1 MPKII
6 SVQNLSVNY
15 GAYLVLE
22 AVNFE
27 VAVGDYLALVGPN
40 GAGKTTL
47 VKALL
52 GLLPYQTGTIS
63 ILGEDRQGFNAWG
76 KIGYLPQRAA
86 AFNPLFPAT
95 VSEVVGLGLIAEKKF
110 PKRLTSA
117 DREKIKQTLEL
128 LEISDLAGRPVG
140 KLSGGQQQ
148 RVFLARSIVAGP
160 ELLILDEPSTA
171 LDPQTRNNFFD
182 LLKKLNSESK
192 VTIILITHDVGQVGR
207 YASRLLYLDKTVIF
221 YGKFSDFCESGDMS
235 KYFGDYSQHLICHQ
249 HD

>member
-1 MPKII
+1 
-6 SVQNLSVNY
+6 
-15 GAYLVLE
+15 
-22 AVNFE
+22 
-27 VAVGDYLALVGPN
+27 
-40 GAGKTTL
+40 
-47 VKALL
+47 
-52 GLLPYQTGTIS
+52 
-63 ILGEDRQGFNAWG
+63 
-76 KIGYLPQRAA
+76 
-86 AFNPLFPAT
+86 
-95 VSEVVGLGLIAEKKF
+95 
-110 PKRLTSA
+110 
-117 DREKIKQTLEL
+117 